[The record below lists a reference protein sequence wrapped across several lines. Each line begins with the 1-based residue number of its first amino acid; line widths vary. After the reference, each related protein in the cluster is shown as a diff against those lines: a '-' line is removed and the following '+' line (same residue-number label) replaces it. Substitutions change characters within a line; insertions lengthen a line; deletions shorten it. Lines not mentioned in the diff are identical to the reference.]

1 MALAIVPLVEEA
13 KTYQRR
19 IGATLVLSVGMLPW
33 TLAVGLVVSLLGQAL
48 LARLG
53 GPQNRTALISFG
65 LAVVG
70 ILALLRAAGMLN
82 FLPRMWSKPPST
94 ANQGSI
100 YRRSI
105 VLGSW
110 LGGSMAILS
119 PTPTYF
125 ALLTFIALS
134 GQVAV
139 GVWLMLLYTV
149 GLVLPLALLS
159 LLAGSRSVRAS
170 LEQVGAS
177 QQRFRR
183 FSAAMLVA
191 SAIFILA
198 TYAPLAAG
206 LFTA

>member
-13 KTYQRR
+13 KTYKRR
-19 IGATLVLSVGMLPW
+19 LGATLVITIGMLPW
-33 TLAVGLVVSLLGQAL
+33 TVAVGLVVSLLGQAL
-48 LARLG
+48 LARMG

-70 ILALLRAAGMLN
+70 ILALLRAAGLLN
-82 FLPRMWSKPPST
+82 FLPRVWSQPPST
-94 ANQGSI
+94 ANQGSL

-105 VLGSW
+105 ALGGW

-125 ALLTFIALS
+125 ALLTFIAVS
-134 GQVAV
+134 GQVLV
-139 GVWLMLLYTV
+139 GVWLMLLYTA

-159 LLAGSRSVRAS
+159 MLAGHRGVRAS
-170 LEQVGAS
+170 LEHVGS
-177 QQRFRR
+177 NQQRFRSV
-183 FSAAMLVA
+183 SAAMLVA
-191 SAIFILA
+191 SGIFILA

>member
-1 MALAIVPLVEEA
+1 MAFAIVPLVEEA
-13 KTYQRR
+13 KTYKRR
-19 IGATLVLSVGMLPW
+19 LGATLLISIGVLPW
-33 TLAVGLVVSLLGQAL
+33 TIAVGLVVSVLGQAL
-48 LARLG
+48 LAKLG

-65 LAVVG
+65 LAVLG
-70 ILALLRAAGMLN
+70 IVALLRAAGQLN
-82 FLPRMWSKPPST
+82 FLPWLWSRPPST
-94 ANQGSI
+94 VAEGSI

-105 VLGSW
+105 ALGSW

-125 ALLTFIALS
+125 VLLTFIALS
-134 GQVAV
+134 GQVLV
-139 GVWLMLLYTV
+139 GIWLMVLYTA

-159 LLAGSRSVRAS
+159 VLAGRRGVRAS
-170 LEQVGAS
+170 LEQVGMS
-177 QQRFRR
+177 QQRFRQM
-183 FSAAMLVA
+183 SAGMLVA

>member
-1 MALAIVPLVEEA
+1 MAFAIVPLVEEA
-13 KTYQRR
+13 KTYKRR
-19 IGATLVLSVGMLPW
+19 LGATLLISIGVLPW
-33 TLAVGLVVSLLGQAL
+33 TIAVGLVVSVLGQTL
-48 LARLG
+48 LAQLG

-70 ILALLRAAGMLN
+70 MIALLRAAGLLN
-82 FLPRMWSKPPST
+82 FLPRLWSQPPST
-94 ANQGSI
+94 ATQGSL

-110 LGGSMAILS
+110 LGGLMAILS

-125 ALLTFIALS
+125 VLLTFIAVS
-134 GQVAV
+134 GQVLV
-139 GVWLMLLYTV
+139 GVWLMVLYTA

-159 LLAGSRSVRAS
+159 MLAGRRGIHAD
-170 LEQVGAS
+170 LLQAGAN
-177 QQRFRR
+177 QERFRR
-183 FSAAMLVA
+183 LSAGMLVA

-206 LFTA
+206 LFMA

>member
-1 MALAIVPLVEEA
+1 MAFAIVPLVEEA
-13 KTYQRR
+13 KTYKRR
-19 IGATLVLSVGMLPW
+19 LGATLLISVGMLPW
-33 TLAVGLVVSLLGQAL
+33 TMAVGLVVSVLGQAL

-70 ILALLRAAGMLN
+70 IVALLRAAGLLN
-82 FLPRMWSKPPST
+82 LLPRLRSKPVPT

-105 VLGSW
+105 ALGSW
-110 LGGSMAILS
+110 LGGLMAILS

-125 ALLTFIALS
+125 VLLTFIALS
-134 GQVAV
+134 GQVLV
-139 GVWLMLLYTV
+139 GIWLMVLYTA
-149 GLVLPLALLS
+149 GLVLPLVLLGM
-159 LLAGSRSVRAS
+159 LAGRRGVRSS
-170 LEQVGAS
+170 LARVEAS
-177 QQRFRR
+177 QQSFRSM
-183 FSAAMLVA
+183 SAAILVA